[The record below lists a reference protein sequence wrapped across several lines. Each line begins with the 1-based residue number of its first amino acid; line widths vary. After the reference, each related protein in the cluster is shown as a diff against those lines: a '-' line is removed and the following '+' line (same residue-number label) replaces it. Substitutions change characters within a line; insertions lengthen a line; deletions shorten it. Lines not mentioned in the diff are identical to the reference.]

1 MHSEEQLAEIR
12 NTIGDDPVGELLE
25 KRKGMAVKFAAVGII
40 GRDPGRLHIEPGS
53 TIGAGKV
60 VPLAEKPKSLVD
72 ELVDEF
78 SDLLLLQKRANIN
91 DEYLGKRIEAQKKLK
106 EHAEELQKTRRGR
119 RHIKAVTGRKLA
131 NNIKKAFRPK
141 PKPKNDNG

>member
-12 NTIGDDPVGELLE
+12 KTIGGNAEDP
-25 KRKGMAVKFAAVGII
+25 KRRKTKTVAII
-40 GRDPGRLHIEPGS
+40 GHDPGRLHMEGKAA

-119 RHIKAVTGRKLA
+119 RHIKAVTGRKSA
-131 NNIKKAFRPK
+131 NTIKNAFRPK